1 MDKPSKRFSLN
12 TTDWKNQ
19 AKSAFV
25 FLAPSILAFLLALT
39 PQVDALVPD
48 TKNKMLLVIAVKWG
62 LDQLTG
68 IVRRYVA
75 GK

>member
-1 MDKPSKRFSLN
+1 MEKDSKKFSLN
-12 TTDWKNQ
+12 TKDWKSQ
-19 AKSAFV
+19 AKSAFI
-25 FLAPSILAFLLALT
+25 FLAPSILAFLVALT
-39 PQVDALVPD
+39 PQVDALVSD